1 MAILTQPKN
10 AVTKQFARLFEMDDI
25 ELTFEAG
32 ALDAIA
38 EQALSRKLGARGL
51 RSMLEQILLEPMFEL
66 PSEDRTTRATLHLT
80 RVLVEKELG
89 IPSIPI
95 PAAG

>member
-1 MAILTQPKN
+1 MT
-10 AVTKQFARLFEMDDI
+10 V
-25 ELTFEAG
+25 EAG

-38 EQALSRKLGARGL
+38 DQALLRKLGARGL
-51 RSMLEQILLEPMFEL
+51 RSMLEAILLEPMFEL

-80 RVLVEKELG
+80 RATVEKELG
-89 IPSIPI
+89 ITTLPN